1 MKTILRM
8 AVTGLALLGTVPA
21 GATDAPRVALQPNAP
36 AMTVTRAQVRTL
48 VETVA
53 VSGSIV
59 AREEILIGPEIEG
72 LRILELFAD
81 EGDSVVAG
89 QVLARLSRETLDAQL
104 AQSDAALLRADAQIA
119 QAQSQIRQAQANLG
133 QTTPDLERAQAL
145 IRTGASTQAL
155 VDQKLAADAAA
166 RAALDV
172 ARASLNVSNADRA
185 SLLAQ
190 RRELQVRISRTDVR
204 APVAGIVSR
213 KNARVGAIAAGV
225 GDAMF
230 KLVANGFYELEG
242 EAFETRLLRLAP
254 GQVARVRVGD
264 VVIPG
269 KLRMVSPEVDR
280 LTRLGRVRIL
290 LEPASAVRIG
300 GYARG
305 EIETGR
311 VESVSLP
318 GGALLYEGAQPMAQV
333 VKDGRIATRK
343 LRVGISADGFTQIL
357 DGVSD
362 GEEVVARAGPFL
374 RDGDFVRPV
383 PVAEAK

>member
-1 MKTILRM
+1 MKKTLLM
-8 AVTGLALLGTVPA
+8 AATGLALLGAAPV
-21 GATDAPRVALQPNAP
+21 GATEAPRAAVQPNAP
-36 AMTVTRAQVRTL
+36 AVTVTRATVRTL
-48 VETVA
+48 VETIA

-59 AREEILIGPEIEG
+59 ARDEILIGPEIEG

-185 SLLAQ
+185 SLEAQ
-190 RRELQVRISRTDVR
+190 RRELQVRISRTEVR

-225 GDAMF
+225 GEAMF

-242 EAFETRLLRLAP
+242 EAFETRLVRLAP

-290 LEPASAVRIG
+290 LEPSSAVRIG

-305 EIETGR
+305 DIETGR
-311 VESVSLP
+311 VESISLP

-362 GEEVVARAGPFL
+362 GEEVVARAGAFL

-383 PVAEAK
+383 PVVEAK

>member
-1 MKTILRM
+1 MKKLLLM
-8 AVTGLALLGTVPA
+8 AVSGLALLGTMPA
-21 GATDAPRVALQPNAP
+21 CATDVPHPAIQPNAP
-36 AMTVTRAQVRTL
+36 AVTVTRAQVRML

-81 EGDSVVAG
+81 EGDSVMAG

-104 AQSDAALLRADAQIA
+104 AQSDAALVRADAQIA
-119 QAQSQIRQAQANLG
+119 QAQSQIAQTQANLG
-133 QTTPDLERAQAL
+133 QTTPDLERAQSL

-155 VDQKLAADAAA
+155 VDQKLAADTAA
-166 RAALDV
+166 RAALEV
-172 ARASLNVSNADRA
+172 ARASLNVSVADRA
-185 SLLAQ
+185 SLEAQ
-190 RRELQVRISRTDVR
+190 RRELQVRISRTEVR

-213 KNARVGAIAAGV
+213 KNARVGAIATGV
-225 GDAMF
+225 GEAMF
-230 KLVANGFYELEG
+230 KLVANGLYELEG
-242 EAFETRLLRLAP
+242 EAFETRLVRLAP
-254 GQVARVRVGD
+254 GQLARIRVGD

-290 LEPASAVRIG
+290 LEPSSAARIG
-300 GYARG
+300 GFARAD
-305 EIETGR
+305 IETRR
-311 VESVSLP
+311 VEAVSLP

-343 LRVGISADGFTQIL
+343 VSVGISADGFTQIL

-362 GEEVVARAGPFL
+362 GEEIVARAGPFL

-383 PVAEAK
+383 PAMEAK